1 MTIFSKILSLNK
13 LHIIEKIL
21 GSTNASEQKVDYF
34 NIGYPI
40 EGPPLLRGSMIL
52 ELNLSFL
59 TDNVDSFEMGSPVDT
74 GSLKF
79 GYLNPNYDNN
89 LFLEMIS
96 CNYEKFHSLTT
107 ELFSLPEKSLKNLI
121 LHSACLSLKPTFE
134 KHFDPTV
141 IDFMYSEPNPHARLF
156 EFRLSKNYR
165 ITERHINKIYIPN
178 TYLSNP
184 TIKKLK
190 AKLKTRS
197 SPTTQSTE

>member
-1 MTIFSKILSLNK
+1 KILSLNK

-79 GYLNPNYDNN
+79 GYLNPNY
-89 LFLEMIS
+89 
-96 CNYEKFHSLTT
+96 
-107 ELFSLPEKSLKNLI
+107 
-121 LHSACLSLKPTFE
+121 
-134 KHFDPTV
+134 
-141 IDFMYSEPNPHARLF
+141 
-156 EFRLSKNYR
+156 
-165 ITERHINKIYIPN
+165 
-178 TYLSNP
+178 
-184 TIKKLK
+184 
-190 AKLKTRS
+190 
-197 SPTTQSTE
+197 